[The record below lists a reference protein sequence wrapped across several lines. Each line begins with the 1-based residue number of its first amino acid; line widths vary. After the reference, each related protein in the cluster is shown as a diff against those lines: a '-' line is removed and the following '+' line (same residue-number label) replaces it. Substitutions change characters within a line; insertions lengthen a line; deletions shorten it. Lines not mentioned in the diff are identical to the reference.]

1 MSVKRKMFIFKD
13 FGHKFRTP
21 LPTVCEYL
29 MFLPLT
35 KMKHQNIKVVSDK
48 KSVLNLKSKRK
59 LIKLQAAFQIM
70 FISKTVCVEM

>member
-1 MSVKRKMFIFKD
+1 MKRKMFIFKD
-13 FGHKFRTP
+13 FGHKFRAP
-21 LPTVCEYL
+21 LLTVCEYL

-59 LIKLQAAFQIM
+59 LIKL
-70 FISKTVCVEM
+70 